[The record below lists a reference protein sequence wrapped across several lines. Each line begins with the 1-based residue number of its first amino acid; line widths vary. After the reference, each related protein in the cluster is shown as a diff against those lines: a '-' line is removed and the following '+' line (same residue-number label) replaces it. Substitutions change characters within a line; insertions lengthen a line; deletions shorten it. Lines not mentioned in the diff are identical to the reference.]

1 MPESHTGLD
10 LVSTNS
16 ILFNHN
22 FHSSILR
29 SINYTTFLKIY
40 LTFKSSSPFNLDNS
54 IFQQIH
60 IEFSPLIIN
69 THHRPQSHL
78 FTPLPI
84 STRFISLPSN
94 QYPTSNHQ
102 SQILSLPNF
111 HNSLLEFYFRSS

>member
-16 ILFNHN
+16 ILFNHKL
-22 FHSSILR
+22 HSSILR

-40 LTFKSSSPFNLDNS
+40 LTFKSSLSFNLDNS